1 MTMELDPTGLNV
13 FVERRDQ
20 AVRAVDAM
28 LLRRARNVLSA
39 LRPNHAARLSTWRLP
54 LRDEDGALVRYGP
67 AEFAALAPLE
77 QYIEQVRAEAE
88 ATLVHEHLG
97 FVLLND
103 NERDEL
109 ALRALGILPSDEAAR
124 FAEIASL
131 HDVSP
136 KHILVAPEHFLSGIR
151 AIEQSYGAAS
161 ALAYGLLLIVGVRS
175 KSEIIKYGAMVQI
188 LFDRL
193 TLMPAVVQLLN
204 RLGGK
209 DLRHAPF
216 DTQFTILT
224 QIREQLLSLRGERLG
239 IEFRLNRVLESVLDH
254 TDGESSNLLGRIAL
268 DAVMVAKL
276 SFPVKLVAVDNLLSL
291 EVQLGHMRVYWEP
304 AGGTPLSHVSVQT
317 GARVSVFELFPRVYH
332 EIGIWYSRQGQ
343 LLRAI
348 QAFRQTLALRGD
360 LPVTCHE
367 LAQVYLRGNQPNEA
381 VEAGRQAVALD
392 PGFAEAYVTLGSA
405 YLMRNLADEA
415 LAALKTA
422 IRLKPN
428 LAEAFNNMGFA
439 YQQQNELEKSI
450 IAFQSATRL
459 RPDYAQAHYNLGNAY
474 LAANRVESAI
484 AAYQRTVK
492 VNPGFVRAYYNLGQA
507 YYQENKLDDAVE
519 AYKKVLQINPKH
531 AGALYNLGIIY
542 RDKGMKDKAVEVI
555 EQAVKLNPNLL
566 R

>member
-1 MTMELDPTGLNV
+1 MRT
-13 FVERRDQ
+13 
-20 AVRAVDAM
+20 
-28 LLRRARNVLSA
+28 
-39 LRPNHAARLSTWRLP
+39 
-54 LRDEDGALVRYGP
+54 
-67 AEFAALAPLE
+67 
-77 QYIEQVRAEAE
+77 EAE
-88 ATLVHEHLG
+88 ATLIHENLG

-103 NERDEL
+103 NEREEL
-109 ALRALGILPSDEAAR
+109 SLRALGILPSDEAAR

-136 KHILVAPEHFLSGIR
+136 KHILVSPEHFLTGIQ
-151 AIEQSYGAAS
+151 AIETNYGTAS

-175 KSEIIKYGAMVQI
+175 KSEMIKYGAMIQI
-188 LFDRL
+188 LFDRI
-193 TLMPAVVQLLN
+193 TLMPASVQLLN

-224 QIREQLLSLRGERLG
+224 HMREQLLSGRSARLG
-239 IEFRLNRVLESVLDH
+239 IEFRLNRVLEAVLDLSNS
-254 TDGESSNLLGRIAL
+254 EPPNLLGRIAL
-268 DAVMVAKL
+268 DAVMAAKL
-276 SFPVKLVAVDNLLSL
+276 SFPVKLVTVDNLLSL
-291 EVQLGHMRVYWEP
+291 EVHLGHMRVYWEP
-304 AGGTPLSHVSVQT
+304 TSGTPLSHVSVQT
-317 GARVSVFELFPRVYH
+317 GVKLSVFELFPRTYH

-343 LLRAI
+343 LTRAV

-360 LPVTCHE
+360 LPVTYHE

-381 VEAGRQAVALD
+381 VEAGCQAVALD
-392 PGFAEAYVTLGSA
+392 PNLAEAHVTLGSA

-428 LAEAFNNMGFA
+428 LAEAFNNLGFA
-439 YQQQNELEKSI
+439 YQQKNELEKSI
-450 IAFQSATRL
+450 MAFQSATRI

-474 LAANRVESAI
+474 LSANRVESAI
-484 AAYQRTVK
+484 AAYQRTVRI
-492 VNPGFVRAYYNLGQA
+492 NPGFVRAYYNLGQA

-531 AGALYNLGIIY
+531 AGALYNLGLVY
-542 RDKGMKDKAVEVI
+542 RDKGMKEKAVEII